1 MVDLDKEAI
10 LEAWLAMVIAI
21 DAQRVTTE
29 LPFNEAVVCNFLKN
43 HQDEEV
49 TATKLCQKMKMQKSL
64 MNRTLDNLEN
74 KGLIKRQN
82 SAKDK
87 RKKIVT
93 LVWDE
98 NNLYFRQHQDI
109 LAYVDRIIDHLEDI
123 CLSDLRKIFESITA
137 ATNSFK

>member
-1 MVDLDKEAI
+1 
-10 LEAWLAMVIAI
+10 
-21 DAQRVTTE
+21 
-29 LPFNEAVVCNFLKN
+29 
-43 HQDEEV
+43 
-49 TATKLCQKMKMQKSL
+49 MK
-64 MNRTLDNLEN
+64 RALDNLEN
-74 KGLIKRQN
+74 KGLIKRQS